1 MTRIFVISDTH
12 VRSLKELPQNL
23 LNGLSEADYVVH
35 CGDYTNIAV
44 LRELRCLAK
53 CFIGVYGN
61 VDPREIRDELP
72 AKTVFEV
79 EGRLI
84 GVIHPHWGGA
94 PWGIEEDIAKE
105 FEGVDII
112 LFGHTHD
119 TCHKTINGTIFLNP
133 GQAYPSFR
141 NPAAAG
147 IITIDHEKIE
157 IEIRT
162 FERSS

>member
-1 MTRIFVISDTH
+1 MTRIIVISDTH
-12 VRSLKELPQNL
+12 VRSLKELSQELVNT
-23 LNGLSEADYVVH
+23 LSEADYVVH
-35 CGDYTNIAV
+35 CGDYNNIV
-44 LRELRCLAK
+44 LLHELRCLGK
-53 CFIGVYGN
+53 RFIGVYGN
-61 VDPREIRDELP
+61 IDPREIRDELP

-79 EGRLI
+79 EGRRI
-84 GVIHPHWGGA
+84 GVIHPHWGGP

-119 TCHKTINGTIFLNP
+119 TCHKTIDSVVFFNP

-141 NPAAAG
+141 NPASAG
-147 IITIDHEKIE
+147 IITIDHKGIQ

-162 FERSS
+162 FE

>member
-12 VRSLKELPQNL
+12 VRSLKELPQDL
-23 LNGLSEADYVVH
+23 LNGLFEADYVVH

-44 LRELRCLAK
+44 LQELRRLVK

-84 GVIHPHWGGA
+84 GVIHPHWGGP

-105 FEGVDII
+105 FEDVDII
-112 LFGHTHD
+112 LYGHTHD
-119 TCHKTINGTIFLNP
+119 TCHKTINGMIFLNP

-141 NPAAAG
+141 NPASAG
-147 IITIDHEKIE
+147 ILTIGQEGME
-157 IEIRT
+157 VEIRM
-162 FERSS
+162 FK

>member
-1 MTRIFVISDTH
+1 MVISDTH
-12 VRSLKELPQNL
+12 VRSLKELSQELVNT
-23 LNGLSEADYVVH
+23 LSEADYVVH
-35 CGDYTNIAV
+35 CGDYNNIV
-44 LRELRCLAK
+44 LLHELRCLANR
-53 CFIGVYGN
+53 FIGVYGN
-61 VDPREIRDELP
+61 IDPREIRDELP

-79 EGRLI
+79 EGRRI
-84 GVIHPHWGGA
+84 GVIHPHWGGP

-119 TCHKTINGTIFLNP
+119 TCHKTINGLVFLNP

-141 NPAAAG
+141 NPASAG
-147 IITIDHEKIE
+147 IITVDNNKID

-162 FERSS
+162 FE